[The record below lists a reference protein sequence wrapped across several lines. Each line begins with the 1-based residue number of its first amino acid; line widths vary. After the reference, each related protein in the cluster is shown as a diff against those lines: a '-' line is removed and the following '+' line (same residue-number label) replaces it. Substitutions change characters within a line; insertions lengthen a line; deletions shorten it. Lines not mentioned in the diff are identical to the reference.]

1 MTTAPIFEKFTEDKV
16 VGVIQF
22 GTPPAKIIESH
33 DLLE

>member
-1 MTTAPIFEKFTEDKV
+1 MTTAPIEKFTEDKV